1 MRTRH
6 GTNAIARLQSD
17 APSDSISSEFDN
29 GFPEVT
35 SAVTLAIG
43 LRERWLDMLDKVIR
57 GGTVVDGTGSP
68 SRVADIGIKDG
79 RIVAIGV
86 VEQDAAEVI
95 DATGCIVTPGFVD
108 PHTHY
113 DAQLLWDPTASP
125 SSVHGVT
132 TIIGGNCGFTL
143 APLIPGDADYLRKM
157 MSKVEGMPLAALEN
171 GTDWSWETFAEY
183 LGRLEG
189 NISVNAGFLVGHCAI
204 RRYVMGPAAV
214 GAEAS
219 HEHIAG
225 MRAELAKSIQ
235 SGALGFSFTNST
247 SHSDGDGEPVAS
259 RWATHDEL
267 IALCEEV
274 GLHEGTTLEGIV
286 PGCLDRFADDEIELL
301 GLMSAAANRPMN
313 WNVLTVDSREADRV
327 PRQISAYDRSI
338 ELGGKVVALTMP
350 VQVPMNM
357 SFSSFCG
364 LWLLPGWQQILGVPV
379 AERIQRLQ
387 DPDTRLRLLENSLSQ
402 AAGVFRRLAD
412 WGDYVIGDTYSA
424 ANEGLKGRTVRDV
437 ANERGM
443 SSFGTLLDI
452 VIADELKTILW
463 PTPQDDD
470 AESWRMRAELW
481 QDGRAMIG
489 GSDAGAHLDR
499 MCGAPYPTRW
509 LADCIRGRKLVPV
522 EFAVKMMTSQPAKLF
537 GLVDR
542 GELCEGAYADV
553 VVFNPDEIGSE
564 EAMLVTDLPGNSSRL
579 TAGSFGVKRVLV
591 NGVTI
596 VENGVANGAVPGT
609 VLKSGKDTYTVSA
622 R

>member
-1 MRTRH
+1 
-6 GTNAIARLQSD
+6 
-17 APSDSISSEFDN
+17 
-29 GFPEVT
+29 
-35 SAVTLAIG
+35 
-43 LRERWLDMLDKVIR
+43 MLDKVIR

-95 DATGCIVTPGFVD
+95 DAKGCIVTPGFVD

-219 HEHIAG
+219 IEHIAG
-225 MRAELAKSIQ
+225 MRSELAKSIQ

-387 DPDTRLRLLENSLSQ
+387 DPDTRLRMLENSLSQ

-424 ANEGLKGRTVRDV
+424 ANEGLKGRVVRDV
-437 ANERGM
+437 AIERGK

-542 GELCEGAYADV
+542 GELREGACADV

-564 EAMLVTDLPGNSSRL
+564 DAMLVTDLPGNSSRL

-609 VLKSGKDTYTVSA
+609 VLKSGKDTYTVPA

>member
-1 MRTRH
+1 
-6 GTNAIARLQSD
+6 
-17 APSDSISSEFDN
+17 
-29 GFPEVT
+29 
-35 SAVTLAIG
+35 
-43 LRERWLDMLDKVIR
+43 MLDKVIR

-219 HEHIAG
+219 IEHIAG

-387 DPDTRLRLLENSLSQ
+387 DPDTRLRMLENSLSQ

-424 ANEGLKGRTVRDV
+424 ANEGLKGRVVRDV

-542 GELCEGAYADV
+542 GELREGACADV

-564 EAMLVTDLPGNSSRL
+564 DAMLVTDLPGNSSRL

>member
-1 MRTRH
+1 
-6 GTNAIARLQSD
+6 
-17 APSDSISSEFDN
+17 
-29 GFPEVT
+29 
-35 SAVTLAIG
+35 
-43 LRERWLDMLDKVIR
+43 MLDIVIR
-57 GGTVVDGTGSP
+57 GGTVIDGTGAP
-68 SRVADIGIKDG
+68 AQRADVGIKDG
-79 RIVAIGV
+79 RVVAVGV
-86 VEQDAAEVI
+86 VDESAAEVI
-95 DATGCIVTPGFVD
+95 DATGMYVTPGFID

-132 TIIGGNCGFTL
+132 TVVGGNCGFTL
-143 APLIPGDADYLRKM
+143 APLLPGDADYLRKM
-157 MSKVEGMPLAALEN
+157 MAKVEGMPLAALEN
-171 GTDWSWETFAEY
+171 GTDWSWESFSEY

-204 RRYVMGPAAV
+204 RRYVMGPEAV

-219 HEHIAG
+219 AEQIAA
-225 MRAELAKSIQ
+225 MRAELARAIE

-274 GLHEGTTLEGIV
+274 GRHEGTTLEGIV

-301 GLMSAAANRPMN
+301 GRMSAAANRPMN
-313 WNVLTVDSREADRV
+313 WNVLTVDSREPDRV
-327 PRQISAYDRSI
+327 PRQISAYDRAV
-338 ELGGKVVALTMP
+338 ELGGRVVALTMP

-357 SFSSFCG
+357 SFLNFCG
-364 LWLLPGWQQILGVPV
+364 LWLLPGWQKILGVPV
-379 AERIQRLQ
+379 AERIARLQ
-387 DPDTRLRLLENSLSQ
+387 DADTRVLLLENSLSQ

-412 WGDYVIGDTYSA
+412 WGDYVIGDTYSE
-424 ANEGLKGRTVRDV
+424 ANRGLKGRVVRDI
-437 ANERGM
+437 ANERGR

-452 VIADELKTILW
+452 VIADELRTVLW

-481 QDGRAMIG
+481 QDERAIIG

-509 LADCIRGRKLVPV
+509 LSDCIRGRQLVPV
-522 EFAVKMMTSQPAKLF
+522 EHAVKMMTSAPARLF
-537 GLVDR
+537 GFTDR
-542 GELCEGAYADV
+542 GVLREGAFADV
-553 VVFNPDEIGSE
+553 VVFDPQAVGSE
-564 EAMLVTDLPGNSSRL
+564 DAALVTDLPGDSSRL

-591 NGVTI
+591 NGVVI
-596 VENGVANGAVPGT
+596 VEDGVANGRVPGS
-609 VLKSGKDTYTVSA
+609 VLKSGRDTYTVAA

>member
-1 MRTRH
+1 
-6 GTNAIARLQSD
+6 
-17 APSDSISSEFDN
+17 
-29 GFPEVT
+29 
-35 SAVTLAIG
+35 
-43 LRERWLDMLDKVIR
+43 MLDKVIR

-86 VEQDAAEVI
+86 VEQEAAEVI

-219 HEHIAG
+219 IEHIAG
-225 MRAELAKSIQ
+225 MRTELAKSIQ

-364 LWLLPGWQQILGVPV
+364 LWLLPGWQQILGVPL

-387 DPDTRLRLLENSLSQ
+387 DPDTRVLMLENSLSQ

-424 ANEGLKGRTVRDV
+424 ANEGLKGRVVRDV
-437 ANERGM
+437 AIERGK

-542 GELCEGAYADV
+542 GELREGACADV

-564 EAMLVTDLPGNSSRL
+564 DAMLVTDLPGNSSRL

-609 VLKSGKDTYTVSA
+609 VLKSGKDTYTVPA

>member
-1 MRTRH
+1 
-6 GTNAIARLQSD
+6 
-17 APSDSISSEFDN
+17 
-29 GFPEVT
+29 
-35 SAVTLAIG
+35 
-43 LRERWLDMLDKVIR
+43 MLDKVIR

-219 HEHIAG
+219 TEHIAG
-225 MRAELAKSIQ
+225 MRTELAKSIQ

-424 ANEGLKGRTVRDV
+424 ANEGLKGRIVRDV

-542 GELCEGAYADV
+542 GELREGACADV

-564 EAMLVTDLPGNSSRL
+564 DAMLVTDLPGNSSRL

-609 VLKSGKDTYTVSA
+609 VLKSGKDTYTVLA

>member
-1 MRTRH
+1 
-6 GTNAIARLQSD
+6 
-17 APSDSISSEFDN
+17 
-29 GFPEVT
+29 
-35 SAVTLAIG
+35 
-43 LRERWLDMLDKVIR
+43 VIR

-219 HEHIAG
+219 NEHIAG

-424 ANEGLKGRTVRDV
+424 ANEGLKGRIVRDI

-542 GELCEGAYADV
+542 GELREGACADV

>member
-1 MRTRH
+1 
-6 GTNAIARLQSD
+6 
-17 APSDSISSEFDN
+17 
-29 GFPEVT
+29 
-35 SAVTLAIG
+35 
-43 LRERWLDMLDKVIR
+43 MLDKVIR
-57 GGTVVDGTGSP
+57 GGTVIDGTGSP

-86 VEQDAAEVI
+86 IDQGAAEVI

-219 HEHIAG
+219 EEHIGG
-225 MRAELAKSIQ
+225 MRAELAKSIK

-364 LWLLPGWQQILGVPV
+364 LWLLPGWQQILGVPL

-387 DPDTRLRLLENSLSQ
+387 DPDTRVLMLENSLSQ

-424 ANEGLKGRTVRDV
+424 ANEGLKGRVVRDV
-437 ANERGM
+437 AIERGK

-542 GELCEGAYADV
+542 GELREGACADV

-564 EAMLVTDLPGNSSRL
+564 DAMLVTDLPGNSSRL

-609 VLKSGKDTYTVSA
+609 VLKSGKDTYTVLA

>member
-1 MRTRH
+1 M
-6 GTNAIARLQSD
+6 
-17 APSDSISSEFDN
+17 
-29 GFPEVT
+29 T
-35 SAVTLAIG
+35 SAIG

-219 HEHIAG
+219 NEHIAG

-274 GLHEGTTLEGIV
+274 GLHDGTTLEGIV

-387 DPDTRLRLLENSLSQ
+387 DPDTRVRMLENSLSQ

-412 WGDYVIGDTYSA
+412 WGDYVIGDTYSV
-424 ANEGLKGRTVRDV
+424 ANEGLKGRVVRDI

-542 GELCEGAYADV
+542 GELREGACADV

-564 EAMLVTDLPGNSSRL
+564 DAMLVTDLPGNSSRL

>member
-1 MRTRH
+1 
-6 GTNAIARLQSD
+6 
-17 APSDSISSEFDN
+17 
-29 GFPEVT
+29 
-35 SAVTLAIG
+35 
-43 LRERWLDMLDKVIR
+43 MLDKVIR

-219 HEHIAG
+219 IEHIAG

-387 DPDTRLRLLENSLSQ
+387 DPDTRVRMLENSLSQ

-412 WGDYVIGDTYSA
+412 WGDYIIGDTYSA
-424 ANEGLKGRTVRDV
+424 ANEGLKGRIVRDV

-470 AESWRMRAELW
+470 AESWKMRAELW

-542 GELCEGAYADV
+542 GELREGACADV

-609 VLKSGKDTYTVSA
+609 VLRSGKDTYTVPA

>member
-1 MRTRH
+1 
-6 GTNAIARLQSD
+6 
-17 APSDSISSEFDN
+17 
-29 GFPEVT
+29 
-35 SAVTLAIG
+35 
-43 LRERWLDMLDKVIR
+43 MLDIVIR
-57 GGTVVDGTGSP
+57 GGTLIDGTGAP
-68 SRVADIGIKDG
+68 SRQADIGVREG
-79 RIVAIGV
+79 RIVAVGEV
-86 VEQDAAEVI
+86 TEEAREEFDAR
-95 DATGCIVTPGFVD
+95 GLIVTPGFID

-132 TIIGGNCGFTL
+132 TVMGGNCGFTL
-143 APLIPGDADYLRKM
+143 APLLPGDADYLRKM

-171 GTDWSWETFAEY
+171 GTDWSWESFADY

-204 RRYVMGPAAV
+204 RRYVMGPEAV
-214 GAEAS
+214 GGEAKPADI
-219 HEHIAG
+219 EA
-225 MRAELAKSIQ
+225 MRAELAKSIKA
-235 SGALGFSFTNST
+235 GALGFSFTNST

-301 GLMSAAANRPMN
+301 GQMSAAANRPMN
-313 WNVLTVDSREADRV
+313 WNVLTVDSREPDRV
-327 PRQISAYDRSI
+327 PRQISAFDRAR
-338 ELGGKVVALTMP
+338 ELGGRVVALTMP

-357 SFSSFCG
+357 SFFSFCG
-364 LWLLPGWQQILGVPV
+364 LWLLPGWQQILGVSV
-379 AERIQRLQ
+379 KERIK
-387 DPDTRLRLLENSLSQ
+387 RLRDPNIRLKMLESSLSQ
-402 AAGVFRRLAD
+402 EAGVFRRLAD
-412 WGDYVIGDTYSA
+412 WGDYVIGDTYSKE
-424 ANEGLKGRTVRDV
+424 NRGLSGRTVRDI
-437 ANERGM
+437 AQERDQ

-452 VIADELKTILW
+452 VIADDLRTILW

-470 AESWRMRAELW
+470 DESWRMRAELW
-481 QDGRAMIG
+481 MDDRSIIG

-509 LADCIRGRKLVPV
+509 LADCIRGRKLIPV
-522 EFAVKMMTSQPAKLF
+522 EHAVRMMTSAPAELF
-537 GLVDR
+537 GLTDR
-542 GELCEGAYADV
+542 GAIRPGAYADI
-553 VVFNPDEIGSE
+553 VVFDPQEVGSE
-564 EAMLVTDLPGNSSRL
+564 EARLVTDLPGDSSRL

-596 VENGVANGAVPGT
+596 VENGEANGQRPGT
-609 VLKSGKDTYTVSA
+609 VLKSGRDTYTVTA

>member
-1 MRTRH
+1 M
-6 GTNAIARLQSD
+6 GRL
-17 APSDSISSEFDN
+17 DSSCRKL
-29 GFPEVT
+29 V
-35 SAVTLAIG
+35 
-43 LRERWLDMLDKVIR
+43 DMLDKVIR
-57 GGTVVDGTGSP
+57 GGTVIDGTGSP

-86 VEQDAAEVI
+86 IDQGAAEVI

-143 APLIPGDADYLRKM
+143 APPIPGDADYLRKM

-219 HEHIAG
+219 EAHIDG
-225 MRAELAKSIQ
+225 MRAELAKSIK

-364 LWLLPGWQQILGVPV
+364 LWLLPGWQQILGVPL

-387 DPDTRLRLLENSLSQ
+387 DPDTRVLMLENSLSQ

-424 ANEGLKGRTVRDV
+424 ANEGLKGRVVRDV
-437 ANERGM
+437 AIERGM

-542 GELCEGAYADV
+542 GELREGACADV

-564 EAMLVTDLPGNSSRL
+564 DAMLVTDLPGNSSRL

-609 VLKSGKDTYTVSA
+609 VLKSGKDTYTVLA